1 MIIYGLSRANNSM
14 QFYLQ
19 ITAENGNTV
28 FKVDMLTADPH
39 WKVVVVVVIVVVV
52 VAVVVVVVV

>member
-1 MIIYGLSRANNSM
+1 M

-19 ITAENGNTV
+19 IPAENGNTV

-39 WKVVVVVVIVVVV
+39 WKVVVVVFVVVVVVVAVVVVV